1 MSPILQ
7 YFGILL
13 EKGGLNKHESL
24 ELAKPILTQNRKPL
38 LEKWLKEDK
47 LECSEELGD
56 LVKQYDTVLATSVY
70 LRANVPNKVTRNCL
84 VIRGPCLWQKL
95 ILFEFFFQVVLCFA
109 ENRQYDKIV
118 AYTKTV
124 GFTPDYVSLL
134 YNIARTDPDKASDFA
149 ASLVNDE
156 NGPLIEP
163 EKVIKSKIYVL

>member
-1 MSPILQ
+1 M
-7 YFGILL
+7 
-13 EKGGLNKHESL
+13 
-24 ELAKPILTQNRKPL
+24 
-38 LEKWLKEDK
+38 
-47 LECSEELGD
+47 
-56 LVKQYDTVLATSVY
+56 
-70 LRANVPNKVTRNCL
+70 
-84 VIRGPCLWQKL
+84 
-95 ILFEFFFQVVLCFA
+95 
-109 ENRQYDKIV
+109 